1 MLRTCVALGC
11 LALVFGAPARA
22 VELSASSAASSASES
37 VSTSVGSLSNSVT
50 GSSRSSTGDDQKTAE
65 GEYRVRAVAALA
77 ERPGFVR
84 VTLQNLARPG
94 ADGELNLTLPQV
106 TAERARLATGG
117 TVHVKP
123 RPFGL
128 EFAQGPAREAFF
140 LAVADD
146 WLRDLAARPV
156 AL

>member
-1 MLRTCVALGC
+1 MLRSTVALAG
-11 LALVFGAPARA
+11 LALVLGAPAGA

-37 VSTSVGSLSNSVT
+37 ASTSVGSLSQSVT
-50 GSSRSSTGDDQKTAE
+50 RSSEASSGTEKTAE
-65 GEYRVRAVAALA
+65 GDYRVRTVALLPD
-77 ERPGFVR
+77 RPGLVQ
-84 VTLQNLARPG
+84 VTLQAVDRPG
-94 ADGELNLTLPQV
+94 PQGALTLTLPQV
-106 TAERARLATGG
+106 TAERARLAAGG
-117 TVHVKP
+117 TVQV
-123 RPFGL
+123 RQRAFGL